1 MSLIFLFCLFIIVSF
16 ELISYFYLKIH
27 KCSKGTDRSS
37 IFVAMCILV
46 QQLRLEKRVD
56 IRVITQ
62 KLRTQRAQMIDSVNA
77 YEFLHRAL
85 VDFANLHKSSFENSP
100 S

>member
-1 MSLIFLFCLFIIVSF
+1 MHPFINVSHHIF
-16 ELISYFYLKIH
+16 
-27 KCSKGTDRSS
+27 SKGTDRSS
-37 IFVAMCILV
+37 IFVAMCVLV

-56 IRVITQ
+56 IRVTTQ
-62 KLRTQRAQMIDSVNA
+62 KLRTQRARMIDLVNS

-100 S
+100 C